1 MVWTDLRFNNF
12 YQKKMQERVCVYIY
26 IYNGGYTCSTRQHVR
41 LVSDYSRFHEAVPLY
56 FFFFNLL
63 FIYLFMYACLQF
75 FSLFGR

>member
-1 MVWTDLRFNNF
+1 
-12 YQKKMQERVCVYIY
+12 MQERVCVYIY

-63 FIYLFMYACLQF
+63 FIYLFIYVCMFTIFLSVWKVTGVYSTKL
-75 FSLFGR
+75 LN